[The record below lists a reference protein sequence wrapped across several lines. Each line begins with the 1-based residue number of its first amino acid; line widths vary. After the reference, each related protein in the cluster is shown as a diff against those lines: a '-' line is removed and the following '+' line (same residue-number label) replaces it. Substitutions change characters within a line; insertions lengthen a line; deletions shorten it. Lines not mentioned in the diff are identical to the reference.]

1 MSIEISY
8 NIWADQYDSNEN
20 KTRDLDQIATVEVL
34 SKYSFDTVLELGCGT
49 GKNTEWLIK
58 KALEVIGLDIS
69 KKMLAIAA
77 NKINNENV
85 TFMKADLG
93 KPWITPN
100 NYFDLVTCSLTL
112 EHIKNVDF
120 IFSQASDKLKT
131 GGKFF
136 VCELHPFKQYLGS
149 KACYESDGEKI
160 ELEVY
165 QHHLTEYLD
174 CSRNTAFKLLD
185 LREWFDE
192 KNEEIPRLISFV
204 FEKR

>member
-8 NIWADQYDSNEN
+8 NIWADQYDTNEN
-20 KTRDLDQIATVEVL
+20 KTRDLDQKATIEVL
-34 SKYSFDTVLELGCGT
+34 SKYSFGTVLELGCGT

-58 KALEVIGLDIS
+58 NASEVIGLDIS
-69 KKMLAIAA
+69 GKMLAIAA

-85 TFMKADLG
+85 TFKKADLG
-93 KPWITPN
+93 KPWNARN
-100 NYFDLVTCSLTL
+100 NYFDIVTCSLTL

-120 IFSQASDKLKT
+120 IFSQASDKLKV

-165 QHHLTEYLD
+165 QHHISEYMD
-174 CSRNTAFKLLD
+174 CGQNNAFKLLD

-192 KNEEIPRLISFV
+192 KNREIPRLISFV